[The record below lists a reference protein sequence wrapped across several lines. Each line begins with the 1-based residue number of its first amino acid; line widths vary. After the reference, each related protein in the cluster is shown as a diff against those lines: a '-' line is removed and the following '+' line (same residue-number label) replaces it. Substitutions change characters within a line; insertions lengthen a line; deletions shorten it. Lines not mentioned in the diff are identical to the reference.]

1 MMRSYYKK
9 ARTYVM
15 ITIFILFS
23 HAISFAQ
30 YEGITGVQLTDESVV
45 YGRVTKINTDDIQ
58 METKEGQIMTIKCNK
73 IKSFITMNFL
83 SGIKFKDGSIIY
95 GTIIEVDVNKVIVLT
110 KYNEVVTRKFTDI
123 DSFIKEDNEEISKH
137 FFTLGTEVSYIKY
150 EEPGSISM
158 QEKGMMYG
166 IAGSYAYHD
175 KRMVVKLEGKF
186 SYGQVDY
193 DGAYQDGTPLTES
206 GISDYMLELRW
217 LLGYD
222 FVAKAVTITPNLGVG
237 YRYLQDNSQDKS
249 DAGYQRESNYIYI
262 PIGIGTVAN
271 LGNGWSLGT
280 NIEYDLFLWG
290 RQISYLNFI
299 DPNYSAIE
307 NEQTQGYGV
316 RGSISIAKKGKK
328 VGFIIEPFIRYWNIK
343 ESREGSI
350 LYDGI
355 PVGYGIEPNNDST
368 EIGCRLAVT
377 F

>member
-1 MMRSYYKK
+1 MRSDYKK
-9 ARTYVM
+9 ARTYVI

-23 HAISFAQ
+23 YTFSFAQ
-30 YEGITGVQLTDESVV
+30 YEGIKGVQLTDESVV
-45 YGRVTKINTDDIQ
+45 YGRVTKINADNIQ
-58 METKEGQIMTIKCNK
+58 METKEGQIITIKCNK
-73 IKSFITMNFL
+73 IRNFMMMDFF

-95 GTIIEVDVNKVIVLT
+95 GTVIELDINKVIIMT
-110 KYNEVVTRKFTDI
+110 KYSEVVTRKFNDI
-123 DSFIKEDNEEISKH
+123 DSFIKEDIKEISKH

-150 EEPGSISM
+150 EEPGYM
-158 QEKGMMYG
+158 EDKGTMYG
-166 IAGSYAYHD
+166 IVGLYAYHD
-175 KRMVVKLEGKF
+175 KRMVIKLEGKF

-193 DGAYQDGTPLTES
+193 DGAYWNGTPLTMS

-222 FVAKAVTITPNLGVG
+222 FVAKAITITPNLGMG

-249 DAGYQRESNYIYI
+249 DGGYQRESNYIYI
-262 PIGIGTVAN
+262 PIGIETVAN

-290 RQISYLNFI
+290 RQISYFNDI
-299 DPNYSAIE
+299 DPNYSAVE
-307 NEQTQGYGV
+307 NEQMQGYGV

-328 VGFIIEPFIRYWNIK
+328 VDFIIEPFIRYWNIK
-343 ESREGSI
+343 ESREGYI
-350 LYDGI
+350 IHQGV